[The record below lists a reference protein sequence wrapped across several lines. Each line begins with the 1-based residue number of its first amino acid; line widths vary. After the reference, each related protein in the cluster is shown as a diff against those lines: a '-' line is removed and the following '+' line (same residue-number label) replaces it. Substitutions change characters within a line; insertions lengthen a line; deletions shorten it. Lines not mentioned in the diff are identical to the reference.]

1 LNAKAVLTDYLTSN
15 KPIVEAYES
24 HRLQKQL
31 IDKHTN
37 SLKQKRQLQTNAQSK
52 IATTEMQLDRIV
64 DQQDLYNRNQQ
75 TIQRNNAL
83 KEKIAITKASYQE
96 KLDEVVVL
104 TAQQQD
110 CYASLQVSVKEISDC
125 EKSIKHMQEL
135 SEKAY
140 AYDYYIKAI
149 SRDGIPYKLI
159 SKAVPYIET
168 YVNSM
173 LAQVS
178 DFTLQLE
185 TDGKNINVFINY
197 EDQKWPLELASGM
210 EKFIASLAIRI
221 ALIKISNLPRP
232 DFIAIDEGLGVLD
245 SSNLNSMHMF
255 FTNLKDLFN
264 LTLIIS
270 HIDVV
275 RDMVDKVITID
286 RKDGLSYI
294 NN

>member
-1 LNAKAVLTDYLTSN
+1 
-15 KPIVEAYES
+15 
-24 HRLQKQL
+24 
-31 IDKHTN
+31 
-37 SLKQKRQLQTNAQSK
+37 
-52 IATTEMQLDRIV
+52 
-64 DQQDLYNRNQQ
+64 
-75 TIQRNNAL
+75 
-83 KEKIAITKASYQE
+83 
-96 KLDEVVVL
+96 
-104 TAQQQD
+104 
-110 CYASLQVSVKEISDC
+110 
-125 EKSIKHMQEL
+125 
-135 SEKAY
+135 
-140 AYDYYIKAI
+140 
-149 SRDGIPYKLI
+149 
-159 SKAVPYIET
+159 
-168 YVNSM
+168 
-173 LAQVS
+173 
-178 DFTLQLE
+178 
-185 TDGKNINVFINY
+185 
-197 EDQKWPLELASGM
+197 M